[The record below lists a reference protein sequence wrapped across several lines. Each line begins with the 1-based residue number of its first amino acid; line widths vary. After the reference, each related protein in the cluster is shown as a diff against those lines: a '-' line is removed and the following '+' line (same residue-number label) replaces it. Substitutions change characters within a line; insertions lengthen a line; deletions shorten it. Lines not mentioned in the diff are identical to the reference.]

1 MKHSTMRNLLIISL
15 ICISIASNAQVKS
28 GGTYKEYFQ
37 EGSYLLLEDNY
48 LMAKDNFE
56 AAYQIDSSNANINYL
71 LGICYLKSL
80 NEKYKAEYHL
90 SNAIKNIT
98 KNYKNDQYTEKA
110 APPLAH
116 YYYGEALN
124 INYKFDEAIA
134 QYNEFKKYAGTDK
147 VYNKK
152 LTKAIATSEFAKAQY
167 ASPLNVQITNMGD
180 SINGQ
185 YPDFSPVMSADE
197 HMLIYTTRR
206 PSTTGG
212 MKDVFGYY
220 HEDVVVSY
228 KDFNGVWSSPKS
240 LSENINSG
248 NMEASVNI
256 TADGQT
262 LIIYKDDGTGT
273 GGNIYYST
281 FDGKDWSTLKE
292 FGSDVNTKYWES
304 HACLNKDQTVL
315 YFSSNRPGGYG
326 GKDIYRCVK
335 LPNGKWSKAY
345 NMGPTINTDSDED
358 GAFIHPDGVT
368 FFFASNGHKTMG
380 GYDIMFTSISEENTF
395 GEITNIGYPI
405 NTTDDD
411 VFYISSVDGKR
422 GYFSSAKDGGYGEK
436 DIYMVS
442 IPEAKE
448 KPLALFKGQIIPAP
462 GETLPEDI
470 LIVVKDKETGEI
482 VGTYK
487 PRIVNGVFSTILPP
501 GREYNF
507 SYQAPQGEEFYNEDV
522 YVTNE
527 LTYNE
532 IKREVNLE
540 PVKLLGKI
548 STKKKSLILNTIVLN
563 NAKQKLPVSD
573 ANISVQESNGAVQS
587 LKSDANGKYD
597 NFVLEADKKYTVF
610 AEKDGKKSAIASIS
624 TMGVK
629 GPKVFSQVLYI
640 DGKAAPAEKE
650 QLLNVLVKDKKTGKA
665 IPYASVVIEDADGNK
680 NEYQTDEKGYAK
692 EINVALNT
700 KYKLS
705 ATEGANASGIS
716 NFTSPSKVSKKA
728 ILKTLFIGV
737 EQVASSNSGALP
749 ETEYEY
755 FFKYNKNLN
764 DDTEEQWNKFIDK
777 IIEISSKKRSVY
789 VRIKAS
795 ASYVPTRSFKN
806 NKQLAST
813 RAKNLQQKIKDAVL
827 AKGGD
832 IKKLRF
838 KRSSKVSGPRYK
850 GDHDLGRSKYEPFQ
864 FVKAKVR

>member
-1 MKHSTMRNLLIISL
+1 MKHSTMRNLFIFTLAV
-15 ICISIASNAQVKS
+15 ISIAVNAQVKS

-56 AAYQIDSSNANINYL
+56 AAYQLDSTSANINYL

-80 NEKYKAEYHL
+80 NEKFKAEYHL
-90 SNAIKNIT
+90 SSAIKNIS

-116 YYYGEALN
+116 FYYGEALN
-124 INYKFDEAIA
+124 INYKFDEAIV
-134 QYNEFKKYAGTDK
+134 QYNEFKKYAGADK
-147 VYNKK
+147 FYGKK
-152 LTKAIATSEFAKAQY
+152 ITRAIATSEFAKVQY
-167 ASPLNVQITNMGD
+167 AAPLNVQITNLGD
-180 SINGQ
+180 SINSQ
-185 YPDFSPVMSADE
+185 YPDFSPVMSPDE

-262 LIIYKDDGTGT
+262 LIVYKDDGTGT

-281 FDGKDWSTLKE
+281 YDGKEWSALKE

-304 HACLNKDQTVL
+304 HACLNKDQSVL

-326 GKDIYRCVK
+326 GKDIYRCIK

-345 NMGPTINTDSDED
+345 NMGPVINTEADED
-358 GAFIHPDGVT
+358 GAFIHPDGTT

-380 GYDIMFTSISEENTF
+380 GYDIMFTTISEENTF

-462 GETLPEDI
+462 GETLPED
-470 LIVVKDKETGEI
+470 LIVVVKDKETGEI

-487 PRIVNGVFSTILPP
+487 PRSVNGVFSTILPP

-522 YVTNE
+522 YVTND

-548 STKKKSLILNTIVLN
+548 AAKKKAILLNTIVLN
-563 NAKQKLPVSD
+563 NSKQKSAVAD
-573 ANISVQESNGAVQS
+573 ANITVQESAGTPQE
-587 LKSDANGKYD
+587 LKSDANGKYE
-597 NFVLEADKKYTVF
+597 NIVLEADKKYTVF
-610 AEKDGKKSAIASIS
+610 AEKGGKKSAIASIS

-629 GPKVFSQVLYI
+629 GPKVYSQILYI
-640 DGKAAPAEKE
+640 DGKPAASQQE
-650 QLLNVLVKDKKTGKA
+650 QFLNVLVKDKNTGKA
-665 IPYASVVIEDADGNK
+665 IPYASVVVEDSEGNK
-680 NEYQTDEKGYAK
+680 NEYQTDEKGYAR
-692 EINVALNT
+692 EIGVALNT

-705 ATEGANASGIS
+705 ATEGANASGLS
-716 NFTSPSKVSKKA
+716 SFTSPAKASKKA
-728 ILKTLFIGV
+728 IVKTLYIGS
-737 EQVASSNSGALP
+737 EQVAGSSGGPLP

-764 DDTEEQWNKFIDK
+764 DETEDQWNKFIDK
-777 IIEISSKKRSVY
+777 IIELSAKKRSVY

-795 ASYVPTRSFKN
+795 ASYVPTRSFRN
-806 NKQLAST
+806 NRQLART
-813 RAKNLQQKIKDAVL
+813 RALNLQKKIKEAVL

-832 IKKLRF
+832 VKKIRF
-838 KRSSKVSGPRYK
+838 KRSSKVGGPRYK

-864 FVKAKVR
+864 FVKAKAK